1 MPPLEQ
7 QTGGLLA
14 LGSWLLAVAV
24 IVATV
29 LGLLWLIGPTT

>member
-7 QTGGLLA
+7 QTSG
-14 LGSWLLAVAV
+14 LLAVAA
-24 IVATV
+24 IMTTV